1 MHCAPDQTCKQ
12 CLTMFDDVTDVTDE
26 VFWTSIVDNMS
37 KCLVSKD
44 HRYVV
49 AAFLSDEAIEA
60 ASSEYCTLHF
70 EHSNVKH
77 NFHVCCAPCYLQD
90 PGPAPEITFD
100 LCLPVPQC
108 PPVRSV
114 HTAKCCRYISHSSL
128 QKQASLLPSN
138 LPAADTLLPPPPR
151 GK

>member
-1 MHCAPDQTCKQ
+1 
-12 CLTMFDDVTDVTDE
+12 MFDDVTDVTDE

-49 AAFLSDEAIEA
+49 AAFFSDEAIEA

-108 PPVRSV
+108 PQCPHRKMLSI
-114 HTAKCCRYISHSSL
+114 HFTFLIAKTSL
-128 QKQASLLPSN
+128 VITEQLAGSGHFAAS
-138 LPAADTLLPPPPR
+138 TTTR
-151 GK
+151 